1 MVDYMYRL
9 PRTQVDEK
17 LDDDELATIGRLE
30 KES

>member
-17 LDDDELATIGRLE
+17 LDDDELAAMGRLE